1 MSISTYAIQTGKS
14 LTFNWSTAYTIYGR
28 DFNPRQSDIP
38 DPPSDWDS
46 NTIRASWE
54 TSFNLSW
61 FQYGNEVC
69 FCVATFHFSGE
80 NLRNTDIDITMVFQK
95 YSGGWQNAWWVYYD
109 TVKFN
114 SASWMQWKWRYVWID
129 SDEIWDD
136 ATQYRFLVQVS
147 GWWEY
152 EEFTAPFTISNLSF
166 DTTRHPS
173 WYLWVEWQN
182 LCYTD
187 ASYSSTR
194 WYKHKI
200 NYDGAYSWG
209 SGSPWYIWLPTS
221 STDDHIYY
229 TDANWYV
236 RRTKSSQPR
245 FDEGDDYAWSGN
257 AWYLWV
263 SDGYWAEDWY
273 AHLCYV
279 NNQWY
284 KRRIINWWVS

>member
-1 MSISTYAIQTGKS
+1 MATITVHYSWTGKS
-14 LTFNWSTAYTIYGR
+14 LVYNWSTAYTIFGR
-28 DFNPRQSDIP
+28 DFNPRPSDIP
-38 DPPSDWDS
+38 NPPSNWNE
-46 NTIRASWE
+46 NTVRASWE

-61 FQYGNEVC
+61 FQYWNEVC
-69 FCVATFHFSGE
+69 FWTYVLEFEDFSW
-80 NLRNTDIDITMVFQK
+80 DVDITEDMSFQK
-95 YSGGWQNAWWVYYD
+95 YTWWWQNAWWTGSNYYNTSD
-109 TVKFN
+109 GTLR
-114 SASWMQWKWRYVWID
+114 WTYWYVWID
-129 SDEIWDD
+129 DDEIWTD
-136 ATQYRFLVQVS
+136 ATQYRFLIQVY
-147 GWWEY
+147 GWGVST
-152 EEFTAPFTISNLSF
+152 EFTIPFTISGLSF
-166 DTTRHPS
+166 DYTRHPA

-236 RRTKSSQPR
+236 RRTQNSQPR
-245 FDEGDDYAWSGN
+245 FDEGDAYAWSGN

-263 SDGYWAEDWY
+263 SDGYWSEDWY